1 MGPPVKRPVLA
12 VYSSRT
18 VYIWEKLAVVS
29 LSISISKFSYAPL
42 QARMTWNVSL
52 KHPQKSILSNLVQNM
67 VFDCCKQSIKRLLY
81 LSIHP
86 GLYILRTKNW
96 FYYCVWINTRTG
108 RQRTISLVLN
118 KQTKSS
124 LNYISLW
131 ISYNKLFIQQNM
143 YQYIFVCNIVNLIK
157 CIVCE

>member
-1 MGPPVKRPVLA
+1 MGPPVKRPVLAPLA

-18 VYIWEKLAVVS
+18 VYIWEKLTVAS
-29 LSISISKFSYAPL
+29 LSISISNFSYAPL

-124 LNYISLW
+124 LNY
-131 ISYNKLFIQQNM
+131 F
-143 YQYIFVCNIVNLIK
+143 
-157 CIVCE
+157 